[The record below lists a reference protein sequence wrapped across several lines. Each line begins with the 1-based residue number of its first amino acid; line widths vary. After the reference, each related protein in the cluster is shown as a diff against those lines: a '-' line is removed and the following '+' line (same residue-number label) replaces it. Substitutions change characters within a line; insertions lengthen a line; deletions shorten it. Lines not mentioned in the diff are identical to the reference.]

1 MGTGNRSL
9 LCYDYIIQDFRGRY
23 CEANWSNLAQIEF
36 YNLEFDSSPAVGS
49 QAAAGGRGRQICNG
63 FFENS
68 SYSGSRVYISLLESW
83 STVGALS
90 R

>member
-9 LCYDYIIQDFRGRY
+9 LSYDYIIQDFRGRY
-23 CEANWSNLAQIEF
+23 CEANWSNLAQIQF
-36 YNLEFDSSPAVGS
+36 YNLEFDSSP
-49 QAAAGGRGRQICNG
+49 AAAGGRGRQICNG

>member
-1 MGTGNRSL
+1 M
-9 LCYDYIIQDFRGRY
+9 IILYKTSEVGIVKPIGQTK
-23 CEANWSNLAQIEF
+23 AQIEF

-49 QAAAGGRGRQICNG
+49 QAGGRGRQICNG